1 MKTKSR
7 IRQYLKNYKFN
18 SLFFRNLLLLQLLI
32 IVPLTGAVALGYYA
46 YSNMQ
51 KHEIKAYSERLT
63 DNYYTQW
70 ERILKE
76 AMTELN
82 YIGFSSDVELYM
94 YDTEEIRQL
103 NYRIQSIQELIK
115 MPVLTRDY
123 VDSVYVHSFQ
133 SQKVISLEGMSN
145 FDTFRDRP
153 CLEQYENQRGDSVR
167 NLLVY
172 DSEVKNSERTQL
184 SIFQDVRYGSKSNGV
199 IVMNLNLAEVA
210 KELMVPAYIQMYL
223 TDQDTVLFSNDTE
236 SVGKRKDEID
246 ACVSAG
252 ENSTVI
258 NRDSA
263 ICSRQAPYRDLEL
276 IVQVGM
282 DAYHDQLNTV
292 LTFMTV
298 FILIMILV
306 TLFLAVLISVRIFR
320 PIESIVSS
328 IQKHKNVL
336 IGEGELFQ
344 EKDELEYIL
353 RSIDRSALMKKDVD
367 EELSERVRLL
377 KKAQAVALQ
386 SQITPHFLN
395 NTLET
400 INWMAIGLLGGRNE
414 ISEMTGA
421 LSRMLRMAL
430 ENTDTIIPLSM
441 EIEHCMN
448 YLKIQKKR
456 YEDQFE
462 VEWRI
467 PTELYQC
474 KTIRII
480 LQPIVENA
488 IYHGVKSLSSQ
499 GMITIAGKSDGDTVE
514 LTVRDNGLG
523 MSPEELKKLQET
535 MHSDMIRESRHIGVA
550 NVNQRLKLYFGAEY
564 GVYLN
569 SQEGVGT
576 CVAIR
581 FPKILSEEK

>member
-32 IVPLTGAVALGYYA
+32 IVPLTGVVALGYYA

-51 KHEIKAYSERLT
+51 KNEIKSYSERIT
-63 DNYYTQW
+63 GEYYAQW

-76 AMTELN
+76 ASTELN
-82 YIGFSSDVELYM
+82 YIGFSTDVELYM
-94 YDTEEIRQL
+94 YDTEELRQL

-115 MPVLTRDY
+115 MPVLTRSY
-123 VDSVYVHSFQ
+123 VDSVYLHSYR
-133 SQKVISLEGMSN
+133 SSKVISLEGMSN
-145 FDTFRDRP
+145 YDTFRDKA
-153 CLEQYENQRGDSVR
+153 CLEQYENQTEGSVR

-172 DSEVKNSERTQL
+172 DSAVKNSERKQL
-184 SIFQDVRYGSKSNGV
+184 SVCQDVRYGSKTNGV

-210 KELMVPAYIQMYL
+210 REMRVPEYIQIYL
-223 TDQDTVLFSNDTE
+223 TDQDTVLFSSDME
-236 SVGKRKDEID
+236 AIGKPKQEID
-246 ACVSAG
+246 VCAAANR
-252 ENSTVI
+252 EDTVI
-258 NRDSA
+258 GREGC
-263 ICSRQAPYRDLEL
+263 ICSLKAPNRELEL
-276 IVQVGM
+276 IVLVGM
-282 DAYHDQLNTV
+282 NAYHNQLSTV

-298 FILIMILV
+298 FILVMILV
-306 TLFLAVLISVRIFR
+306 TLLLAVLISVRIFR

-328 IQKHKNVL
+328 IQEHKNVL
-336 IGEGELFQ
+336 IGEGEVFQ

-353 RSIDRSALMKKDVD
+353 RSIDRSALVKKDVD

-400 INWMAIGLLGGRNE
+400 INWIAIGLLGGRNE

-421 LSRMLRMAL
+421 LSQMLRMAL
-430 ENTDTIIPLSM
+430 ENTDTIIPMSM
-441 EIEHCMN
+441 EIDHCMN

-462 VEWRI
+462 VEWNI
-467 PTELYQC
+467 PRELYQC

-488 IYHGVKSLSSQ
+488 IYHGVKSLSSR
-499 GMITIAGKSDGDTVE
+499 GLITITGRLSGSTVE
-514 LTVRDNGLG
+514 LEVKDNGLG

-535 MHSDMIRESRHIGVA
+535 MHSDMIKESRHIGVA

-564 GVYLN
+564 GIYLD

-576 CVAIR
+576 CVTIR
-581 FPKILSEEK
+581 FPRITEG